1 MPAQPRMADAIDQHE
16 PDEAPSE
23 MCVMVLWAWPIGQL
37 QNDLPLGSKYGL
49 AEDTDCMEP

>member
-1 MPAQPRMADAIDQHE
+1 MADAIDQHE